1 MAWDYKFNSINYVP
15 GGAVEVGPAKRKTWF
30 VDGTDAYANDRKL
43 FISFY
48 HVPTGKDVFFKAFIT
63 AFNET
68 YNSDWSSETVYGRA
82 DPIYLFKQT
91 QRQISLTFKIPASTT
106 GEAYENL
113 GKVQTLVQFLYPNYT
128 DTSNATTI
136 SQSPLVRLK
145 VMNLLQNTN
154 DKFSAQSTK
163 YGASATAAAEFVNS
177 FDAMEDWA
185 KIQTW
190 HSHDGLLGVI
200 DNVTV
205 NHNLEGDD
213 GSFVIGTSGSV
224 LPKLLD
230 VNLSFKPIHEHPL
243 GWDDNGIFAGSGAR
257 TGEQRLWPYGVL
269 LEDPEALYGERAAS
283 AVVAAE
289 STTGDSETETRSTSQ
304 AALDNAQAAQEET
317 LQMVTVGAREL
328 DVDLTGLEN
337 ASYTATTSGIQNT
350 DSDLNVPSATDIFD
364 DEEPLQENKKCQDIT
379 NIEY

>member
-364 DEEPLQENKKCQDIT
+364 DEEPL
-379 NIEY
+379 

>member
-1 MAWDYKFNSINYVP
+1 MAWDYKFNSTNYLS
-15 GGAVEVGPAKRKTWF
+15 GGAVTVGPIKRKTYF
-30 VDGTDAYANDRKL
+30 IDGSDAYANNRKL

-68 YNSDWSSETVYGRA
+68 YNSDWSSESVYGRA
-82 DPIYLFKQT
+82 DPIHLYKQT
-91 QRQISLTFKIPASTT
+91 QRQITLAFKIPASTT

-128 DTSNATTI
+128 DVGNATTI

-163 YGASATAAAEFVNS
+163 YGASATEASGYVNS
-177 FDAMEDWA
+177 WDAMEDWS
-185 KIQTW
+185 KIQTY
-190 HSHDGLLGVI
+190 HSHDGLLGVL

-213 GSFVIGTSGSV
+213 GAFIIGDNGST

-230 VNLSFKPIHEHPL
+230 VNLSFKAIHEHPL
-243 GWDDNGIFAGSGAR
+243 GWDDNGIFAGSSAR
-257 TGEQRLWPYGVL
+257 SGEQRLWPYGVL
-269 LEDPEALYGERAAS
+269 LEDPDALYSEQAAS
-283 AVVAAE
+283 AVVNAE
-289 STTGDSETETRSTSQ
+289 TTTGTSETETRSTSE
-304 AALDNAQAAQEET
+304 AALANAQAAELET
-317 LQMVTVGAREL
+317 VAMVTVPGQSL
-328 DVDLTGLEN
+328 DVDLTGLDD
-337 ASYTATTSGIQNT
+337 ASYQEDTSLSTAIAEDPLPT
-350 DSDLNVPSATDIFD
+350 DFFLED
-364 DEEPLQENKKCQDIT
+364 DWG
-379 NIEY
+379 